1 MVRFLVFSGLLSMTA
16 ATLAAPAPQFQSPVV
31 AQADGFVAIPGAV
44 IPPTTATT
52 YTAVF
57 DAKSAAAKPDA
68 LLPAINMAGSELNG
82 LSVSH
87 VPLSHA
93 KFTLVFHGAAMDGL
107 LRDDLYRRKFGVPN
121 PNLAALAALKKAGV
135 ELLVCG
141 QQMAGDGLTPAMISS
156 DVTLASDALI
166 VLMTYQNRGY
176 ALMSF

>member
-1 MVRFLVFSGLLSMTA
+1 MRGALRIHAADDRVRAREAIVE
-16 ATLAAPAPQFQSPVV
+16 
-31 AQADGFVAIPGAV
+31 GFAR
-44 IPPTTATT
+44 
-52 YTAVF
+52 F
-57 DAKSAAAKPDA
+57 DHVPEDASIDLMLDAHAAAY
-68 LLPAINMAGSELNG
+68 GR
-82 LSVSH
+82 
-87 VPLSHA
+87 
-93 KFTLVFHGAAMDGL
+93 FHGLNDVEWGGGMD
-107 LRDDLYRRKFGVPN
+107 YRHKFGVPN